1 MEMIQVKYELKKI
14 ISELDD
20 KIEISSEFIIEN
32 KQLLRFNIVTKEFEP
47 ISIDDL
53 TFLEKT
59 EIMVNIKNIKDS
71 K

>member
-1 MEMIQVKYELKKI
+1 MKYELKKI